1 MFTVTLPIL
10 DIRKEYNKHFYDKRT
25 AIVLHCK
32 SCSAH
37 LQKGSHHGKDVML
50 TFNES

>member
-1 MFTVTLPIL
+1 MFTVTSPIL
-10 DIRKEYNKHFYDKRT
+10 DIKEEYNECFYYKRT
-25 AIVLHCK
+25 DIVLHHK

-37 LQKGSHHGKDVML
+37 LQKDSHDKKDVML

>member
-1 MFTVTLPIL
+1 MFAVASPVL
-10 DIRKEYNKHFYDKRT
+10 DIRKEYNKCFYDKRT
-25 AIVLHCK
+25 SIVLHRK

-37 LQKGSHHGKDVML
+37 LQKGSHHRKDVML